1 MSDIKEPGFYMGE
14 VEVSINS
21 LHEAIE
27 AAERLVGKHVYGNV
41 GVHGDKEQ
49 CERFGKDVLAAA
61 QMLLTLTKAITDG
74 RPVPGGIH

>member
-27 AAERLVGKHVYGNV
+27 AAERLVGKHVYSNV

-49 CERFGKDVLAAA
+49 CERFASDVVAAA
-61 QMLLTLTKAITDG
+61 QMLLTLTKAITEG